1 MRSDTIKKGFE
12 RAPHRALLRATG
24 SIESDAD
31 WDKPFIAICNS
42 YTDCIPGHAHLNEV
56 GMLVKRMVREA
67 GGVPFIFNTIG
78 VDDGIAMGHVG
89 MKYSLPSRELI
100 ADCVETMIR
109 AHCFDG
115 MVCIPNCDKIVPGMM
130 MATMRLNIPTVF
142 VSGGPMAAGIAQKE
156 GDGEL
161 PEHLR
166 AATQKSDLISVFK
179 GVGELQAGK
188 ITEADLKK
196 LEQNACPTCGSCSGM
211 FTANSMN
218 CLAEA
223 LGIALPGNGTVLAVS
238 KEREAVYQ
246 RAAESIIKLVKWDL
260 KPRDIATIEAFD
272 NAIALD
278 VAMGG
283 STNTI
288 LHTLAIAREAGIP
301 YDIKRIDD
309 ISRRVPCVCKVSPSS
324 NYHVQ
329 DVHRAGGI
337 HTILGELKR
346 MGALTLTCKTVTGKT
361 IGENIDEWDVRS
373 EKCTAWARTARVS
386 GASALVLDPEDK
398 LGPAART
405 ESGNLAPKPLLF
417 FPGDARAITLWRLA
431 AAFNAGDS
439 VAAVALFTDDAEF
452 EAPQTAEKVA
462 TVAEAV
468 VAGGAGDSDKFGFSS
483 GVDAALSAAEA
494 VIWKGPAAIEAGL
507 KQKVAEG
514 RGMVRAELGVL
525 KGTPVVILWQYGKRG
540 EKQKSS
546 LIRTGRLRG
555 WQISKA
561 YFESRPAPLKDVQ
574 PSGLMPY
581 DSAFRFNAHDCIR
594 NKDAAYTKDGGLA
607 ILYGQL
613 APEGSVV
620 KTAGISDAFKA
631 YCGPSF
637 VFEGPCVI
645 FESQDDAC
653 AGILGGKVKA
663 GDVVIIRNEGPR
675 GGPGMQE
682 MLSPTSYIAGM
693 GLGDKVAL
701 ITDGRFSG
709 GTAGACIGHV
719 SPEAAEGGPI
729 GLLKNGDRVRIDF
742 PNRRI
747 DIVVPEAELAERKKS
762 WQPVKHDISGWLARY
777 QKMVS
782 NASQGGVLL
791 A

>member
-1 MRSDTIKKGFE
+1 
-12 RAPHRALLRATG
+12 LLRATG
-24 SIESDAD
+24 SIESEAD

-56 GMLVKRMVREA
+56 GMLVKRLVREA

-78 VDDGIAMGHVG
+78 VDDGIAMGHGG
-89 MKYSLPSRELI
+89 MKFSLPSRELI
-100 ADCVETMIR
+100 ADCVETMIQ

-115 MVCIPNCDKIVPGMM
+115 MVCIPNCDKIVPGMLM
-130 MATMRLNIPTVF
+130 GAMRVNIPTVF
-142 VSGGPMAAGIAQKE
+142 VSGGPMAAGVAQVEAE
-156 GDGEL
+156 GDL

-166 AATQKSDLISVFK
+166 AAVQKSDLITVFK
-179 GVGELQAGK
+179 GVAELQTGK

-196 LEQNACPTCGSCSGM
+196 LEQSACPTCGSCSGM

-218 CLAEA
+218 CLCEA
-223 LGIALPGNGTVLAVS
+223 LGMALPGNGTILAVS
-238 KEREAVYQ
+238 KEREALYD
-246 RAAESIIKLVKWDL
+246 RAARAIIHLVKADL
-260 KPRDIATIEAFD
+260 KPRDIATVEAFD

-288 LHTLAIAREAGIP
+288 LHTLAIAREAGIA
-301 YDIKRIDD
+301 YDIKRIDE
-309 ISRRVPCVCKVSPSS
+309 ISRRVPCLCKVSPSS

-346 MGALTLTCKTVTGKT
+346 MGALTPSCKTVTGKT

-373 EKCTAWARTARVS
+373 EHQTSWAKAARVS
-386 GASALVLDPEDK
+386 GCSALVLDPADK

-405 ESGNLAPKPLLF
+405 ASGNLAPKPLLF

-431 AAFNAGDS
+431 AAFNAADAS
-439 VAAVALFTDDAEF
+439 AAAALFASDGELEVNET
-452 EAPQTAEKVA
+452 TA
-462 TVAEAV
+462 
-468 VAGGAGDSDKFGFSS
+468 
-483 GVDAALSAAEA
+483 
-494 VIWKGPAAIEAGL
+494 WKGPAAIESGL
-507 KQKVAEG
+507 REKFAEFK
-514 RGMVRAELGVL
+514 GMVRAELGSL
-525 KGTPVVILWQYGKRG
+525 KQTPVLLIWQYAKGVDK
-540 EKQKSS
+540 K
-546 LIRTGRLRG
+546 LACLLRTGRLRG
-555 WQISKA
+555 WEITKA
-561 YFESRPAPLKDVQ
+561 YHDYRPAQLAEAQ

-581 DSAFRFNAHDCIR
+581 DPAFRFNPRDCIR
-594 NKDAAYTKDGGLA
+594 SKESAYSPDGGLA

-620 KTAGISDAFKA
+620 KTAGISDTFKA
-631 YCGPSF
+631 NCGPGF
-637 VFEGPCVI
+637 VFEGPVII
-645 FESQDDAC
+645 FESQDEAC
-653 AGILGGKVKA
+653 EGILASKVKP
-663 GDVVIIRNEGPR
+663 GDVVVIRNEGPR

-682 MLSPTSYIAGM
+682 MLSPTSYIAGF

-701 ITDGRFSG
+701 VTDGRFSG

-729 GLLKNGDRVRIDF
+729 GLLRNGDRLRIDF

-747 DIVVPEAELAERKKS
+747 EILVPESELAERKRT
-762 WQPVKHDISGWLARY
+762 WVPVRRDLKGWLARY
-777 QKMVS
+777 QKLVS
-782 NASQGGVLL
+782 NASQGGIL
-791 A
+791 AG

>member
-1 MRSDTIKKGFE
+1 MRSDTIKQGAE
-12 RAPHRALLRATG
+12 RAPHRSLLRATG
-24 SIESDAD
+24 SIESEAD
-31 WDKPFIAICNS
+31 WNKPFIAICNS

-56 GMLVKRMVREA
+56 GLLVKRLVREA

-78 VDDGIAMGHVG
+78 VDDGIAMGHGG

-100 ADCVETMIR
+100 ADSVESMIR

-115 MVCIPNCDKIVPGMM
+115 MVCIPNCDKIVPGML
-130 MATMRLNIPTVF
+130 MASMRLNIPTVF
-142 VSGGPMAAGIAQKE
+142 VSGGPMAAGIAQQAT
-156 GDGEL
+156 DGEL
-161 PEHLR
+161 PAHLQP
-166 AATQKSDLISVFK
+166 AAQKSDLITVFK
-179 GVGELQAGK
+179 AVGELQAGK
-188 ITEADLKK
+188 ISETELKK
-196 LEQNACPTCGSCSGM
+196 LEQSACPTCGSCSGM

-218 CLAEA
+218 CLCEA
-223 LGIALPGNGTVLAVS
+223 LGMALPGNGTVLAVS
-238 KEREAVYQ
+238 KEREALYE
-246 RAAESIIKLVKWDL
+246 RAARAILKLVESDL
-260 KPRDIATIEAFD
+260 KPRDIATLEAFD
-272 NAIALD
+272 NALALD

-288 LHTLAIAREAGIP
+288 LHTLAIAREAGLEF
-301 YDIKRIDD
+301 DIKRIDT
-309 ISRRVPCVCKVSPSS
+309 ISRRVPCLCKVSPSS

-346 MGALTLTCKTVTGKT
+346 MGALTLTCKTVTGRT

-373 EKCTAWARTARVS
+373 DKCSAWAKTARVS
-386 GASALVLDPEDK
+386 GCSALVLDPNDK

-405 ESGNLAPKPLLF
+405 TSGNLVPKPMLF
-417 FPGDARAITLWRLA
+417 FPADPRAITLWRFA
-431 AAFNAGDS
+431 AAFNAGD
-439 VAAVALFTDDAEF
+439 AATAAALFTEDGEF
-452 EAPQTAEKVA
+452 QVNENVT
-462 TVAEAV
+462 
-468 VAGGAGDSDKFGFSS
+468 
-483 GVDAALSAAEA
+483 
-494 VIWKGPAAIEAGL
+494 WKGPAEIEAGL
-507 KQKVAEG
+507 KEKLAEMKG
-514 RGMVRAELGVL
+514 LVRAELGQL
-525 KGTPVVILWQYGKRG
+525 KGTPVLIMWKYAKG
-540 EKQKSS
+540 EEKKVFC
-546 LIRTGRLRG
+546 LVRTGRLRQ

-561 YFESRPAPLKDVQ
+561 YHEHRPAQLAEAQ

-581 DSAFRFNAHDCIR
+581 DSAFRFDAQDCIR
-594 NKDAAYTKDGGLA
+594 SKATAYSADGGLA

-620 KTAGISDAFKA
+620 KTAGISDGFKA

-637 VFEGPCVI
+637 TFEGPCVI
-645 FESQDDAC
+645 FESQEEAC
-653 AGILGGKVKA
+653 EGILGGKVKA

-682 MLSPTSYIAGM
+682 MLSPTSYIVGM

-729 GLLKNGDRVRIDF
+729 GLLQAGDRLRIDF
-742 PNRRI
+742 PNRQI
-747 DIVVPEAELAERKKS
+747 DILVSDAELSQRRQN
-762 WQPVKHDISGWLARY
+762 WQPMKRELNGWLRRY
-777 QKMVS
+777 QKLVS
-782 NASQGGVLL
+782 NASQGGILL

>member
-1 MRSDTIKKGFE
+1 MRSDIIKKGAE
-12 RAPHRALLRATG
+12 RAPHRSLLRATG
-24 SIESDAD
+24 SIESEDD
-31 WDKPFIAICNS
+31 FKKPFIAICNS

-56 GMLVKRMVREA
+56 GMLVKRLVREA

-78 VDDGIAMGHVG
+78 VDDGIAMGHDG

-100 ADCVETMIR
+100 ADCVETMIK

-115 MVCIPNCDKIVPGMM
+115 MVCIPNCDKIVPGML

-142 VSGGPMAAGIAQKE
+142 VSGGPMAAGIAEQKH
-156 GDGEL
+156 GDM
-161 PEHLR
+161 PDHLEP
-166 AATQKSDLISVFK
+166 ATKKSDLISVFK

-188 ITEADLKK
+188 ITEADLAK
-196 LEQNACPTCGSCSGM
+196 LEQSACPTCGSCSGM

-218 CLAEA
+218 CLCEA

-238 KEREAVYQ
+238 KEREALYE
-246 RAAESIIKLVKWDL
+246 RAARAILHLVERDL

-272 NAIALD
+272 NSIMLD

-288 LHTLAIAREAGIP
+288 LHTLAIAREAGIA
-301 YDIKRIDD
+301 YDIARIDQ
-309 ISRRVPCVCKVSPSS
+309 ISRRVPCLCKVSPSS
-324 NYHVQ
+324 DYHVQ

-346 MGALTLTCKTVTGKT
+346 MGVLNLKCKTVTGST
-361 IGENIDEWDVRS
+361 LGQNIDEWDIRS
-373 EKCTAWARTARVS
+373 EKCSPWAKTARVA
-386 GASALVLDPEDK
+386 GSAAIVIDPNDK

-405 ESGNLAPKPLLF
+405 ASGNLAPKPMLF
-417 FPGDARAITLWRLA
+417 FPADPLAITFYRDA
-431 AAFNAGDS
+431 AAWNAGDIETQL
-439 VAAVALFTDDAEF
+439 ALYH
-452 EAPQTAEKVA
+452 PK
-462 TVAEAV
+462 AV
-468 VAGGAGDSDKFGFSS
+468 VKMPGGTKLTGH
-483 GVDAALSAAEA
+483 AE
-494 VIWKGPAAIEAGL
+494 IRAAIEQQL
-507 KQKVAEG
+507 RDSQG
-514 RGMVRAELGVL
+514 RIRAELGEFRKQPVL
-525 KGTPVVILWQYGKRG
+525 IFWRYAKDGTRTKFALVRVTSFRHWLIKRAEFDTN
-540 EKQKSS
+540 EKHLAK
-546 LIRTGRLRG
+546 
-555 WQISKA
+555 
-561 YFESRPAPLKDVQ
+561 VQ
-574 PSGLMPY
+574 SSGLMPH
-581 DSAFRFNAHDCIR
+581 DPAFMFKADDCIR
-594 NKDAAYTKDGGLA
+594 TAATAYTKDGGLS

-613 APEGSVV
+613 APQGSVV
-620 KTAGISDAFKA
+620 KTAGISDTFKNN
-631 YCGPSF
+631 CGANF

-653 AGILGGKVKA
+653 AGILAGKVKA
-663 GDVVIIRNEGPR
+663 GDVVIIRNEGPK

-729 GLLKNGDRVRIDF
+729 GLLKAGDRLRIDF
-742 PNRRI
+742 PNRKI
-747 DIVVPEAELAERKKS
+747 DILVPAAEFAAR
-762 WQPVKHDISGWLARY
+762 QPTPVRRNLTGWLARY
-777 QKMVS
+777 QKLVT
-782 NASQGGVLL
+782 NASSGAVL

>member
-12 RAPHRALLRATG
+12 RAPHRSLLRATG
-24 SIESDAD
+24 SIESEAD

-56 GMLVKRMVREA
+56 GLLVKRLVREA

-78 VDDGIAMGHVG
+78 VDDGIAMGHSG

-100 ADCVETMIR
+100 ADCVESMVR

-115 MVCIPNCDKIVPGMM
+115 MICIPNCDKIVPGML
-130 MATMRLNIPTVF
+130 MATMRVNIPTVF
-142 VSGGPMAAGIAQKE
+142 VSGGPMAAGIAQQTT
-156 GDGEL
+156 DGEL
-161 PEHLR
+161 PAHLR
-166 AATQKSDLISVFK
+166 PATQKADLISVFK
-179 GVGELQAGK
+179 GVGELQTGK
-188 ITEADLKK
+188 ISEEELKK
-196 LEQNACPTCGSCSGM
+196 LEQSACPTCGSCSGM

-218 CLAEA
+218 CLCEA
-223 LGIALPGNGTVLAVS
+223 LGMALPGNGTILAVS
-238 KEREAVYQ
+238 KEREALYD
-246 RAAESIIKLVKWDL
+246 RAARAIIELVKADI
-260 KPRDIATIEAFD
+260 KPRDIATKEAFD
-272 NAIALD
+272 NALALD

-301 YDIKRIDD
+301 YDIQHIDD
-309 ISRRVPCVCKVSPSS
+309 ISRRVPCLCKVSPSS
-324 NYHVQ
+324 SYHVQ

-346 MGALTLTCKTVTGKT
+346 MDALTLSCKTVTGKA
-361 IGENIDEWDVRS
+361 IGQNIDEWDIRS

-386 GASALVLDPEDK
+386 GCSALVLDPNDK

-405 ESGNLAPKPLLF
+405 SSGNLAPKPMMF
-417 FPGDARAITLWRLA
+417 FPADPRGITLWRLA
-431 AAFNAGDS
+431 AAFNSGEAAS
-439 VAAVALFTDDAEF
+439 VAALFTDDAEF
-452 EAPQTAEKVA
+452 QVNET
-462 TVAEAV
+462 T
-468 VAGGAGDSDKFGFSS
+468 
-483 GVDAALSAAEA
+483 L
-494 VIWKGPAAIEAGL
+494 WKGPVEIEAGL
-507 KQKVAEG
+507 TKKLAEFK
-514 RGMVRAELGVL
+514 GMVRAELGQL
-525 KGTPVVILWQYGKRG
+525 KGTPVLLMWQYSKGG
-540 EKQKSS
+540 EKRVFC
-546 LIRTGRLRG
+546 LVRTGRLRS

-561 YFESRPAPLKDVQ
+561 YHEERPAALKDAQ

-581 DSAFRFNAHDCIR
+581 DSAFMFDARDCIR
-594 NKDAAYTKDGGLA
+594 TKDTAYTPDGGLA

-620 KTAGISDAFKA
+620 KTAGISDGFKA
-631 YCGPSF
+631 YCGPGF
-637 VFEGPCVI
+637 IFEGPCVI
-645 FESQDDAC
+645 FESQEEAC
-653 AGILGGKVKA
+653 EGILASKVKS

-682 MLSPTSYIAGM
+682 MLSPTSYIVGM

-729 GLLKNGDRVRIDF
+729 GVLRNGDRLKIDF

-747 DIVVPEAELAERKKS
+747 DILVSESELAERRTS
-762 WQPVKHDISGWLARY
+762 WKPMKRELSGWLARY
-777 QKMVS
+777 QKLVS
-782 NASQGGVLL
+782 NASQGGTLM